1 MEKQKTKNSEKKTLE
16 ILKAIKN
23 NLEEAFQE
31 NNNGNTKKYENFL
44 ENLNDLTNN
53 DKLLQ
58 VQMALLNLI
67 EYIDDNYDGLVLI
80 LANPPE

>member
-1 MEKQKTKNSEKKTLE
+1 MEKQKTKNSEKKALE

-31 NNNGNTKKYENFL
+31 NNNGNTKKYQNFL
-44 ENLNDLTNN
+44 ENLKDLTNN